1 MFQSVIFAPAY
12 HGDLRGF
19 YSAVHIRSLILVILV
34 IRGDFVSVCVFVSV
48 VLKCPQK
55 VGLVKHY
62 PVWLISLYFTGL
74 IPFNL
79 DLILLLL

>member
-1 MFQSVIFAPAY
+1 MSCPK
-12 HGDLRGF
+12 
-19 YSAVHIRSLILVILV
+19 HINRPPPLLTSLVPLT
-34 IRGDFVSVCVFVSV
+34 
-48 VLKCPQK
+48 LKCPQK